1 MSTQDNM
8 SDDFLSKDEQTES
21 IAKNDENAKA
31 SKPIETRIAGW
42 TSLKE
47 FSVECGITYE
57 AVRQQVQKHS
67 AVLEGHIKTIG
78 KTRYLDS
85 YAKKFLRGKK
95 VNGKESTT
103 TSIETTS
110 ISTFPSESNTNNES
124 LSKSNESAFSNPVC
138 DHPQES
144 RVDCVIPAELS
155 EKINAQELEIA
166 ELTKK
171 IRSLEDEIKQI
182 EYDNVL
188 AQSVIAS
195 MNVREFKNWKNK
207 FKSQMRDTMDI

>member
-1 MSTQDNM
+1 MQDNFVNE
-8 SDDFLSKDEQTES
+8 SFENENSQTET
-21 IAKNDENAKA
+21 
-31 SKPIETRIAGW
+31 SKTTKPVETRITGW

-95 VNGKESTT
+95 VNAKDNLQSSEDSSTT
-103 TSIETTS
+103 ASSQIGTTLNS
-110 ISTFPSESNTNNES
+110 QSSSTTNTVLKDSCASNTQ
-124 LSKSNESAFSNPVC
+124 KFSNT
-138 DHPQES
+138 S
-144 RVDCVIPAELS
+144 SI
-155 EKINAQELEIA
+155 EKINAQKNEISELK
-166 ELTKK
+166 KK

-182 EYDNVL
+182 EYDNVIS
-188 AQSVIAS
+188 QSIIAS
-195 MNVREFKNWKNK
+195 MDVREFKAWKNK